1 MKISMVIVRRVK
13 PLPYWIIPIIALL
26 AGIAISV
33 IILYVLMGA
42 SPAAVLSAI
51 VYGFTRPGVVAKTFV
66 ALTIVGIALLVSFK
80 GSIWNIGGEG
90 QITFGLMAATWV
102 ALFTALPFINPGLA
116 QVSMIILAMVAGG
129 FWAFLAAL
137 PRAYLGLD
145 EVPVTLIMNYIAYYI
160 VDILV
165 RGPWLGKHVYNY
177 IRTDT
182 IPSQVMF
189 PQVPGTTMTWDG
201 LFLLIILFVGVW
213 YLLRNTSIG
222 LRIRILGNNPNL
234 LRSSGISVPLMII
247 VALTISGLI
256 AGSVGALYLGGDVYR
271 ISYPVEAHTA
281 NYGYTGILVAWLSML
296 ELIAVPIA
304 AYIVSALYTAGI
316 QYQILVGGHM
326 GQLLTAGSAIVDVFI
341 GSILLMYTILITISE
356 YKIRIIVKR

>member
-1 MKISMVIVRRVK
+1 
-13 PLPYWIIPIIALL
+13 
-26 AGIAISV
+26 
-33 IILYVLMGA
+33 
-42 SPAAVLSAI
+42 
-51 VYGFTRPGVVAKTFV
+51 
-66 ALTIVGIALLVSFK
+66 
-80 GSIWNIGGEG
+80 
-90 QITFGLMAATWV
+90 MAATWV

-116 QVSMIILAMVAGG
+116 QASMIILAMVAGG

-222 LRIRILGNNPNL
+222 LRIRILGNNPDL